1 MIVEM
6 NRSCVTLNQ
15 SPLNA
20 VYKVRRETL
29 VERNIILVVVVSRSM
44 CFRCFGA
51 YRGRK
56 KEYIDNL

>member
-1 MIVEM
+1 MEV
-6 NRSCVTLNQ
+6 NRGYVTLNQ

-20 VYKVRRETL
+20 IYKVRRETL
-29 VERNIILVVVVSRSM
+29 VERDVILVVGISRSM

-51 YRGRK
+51 YRERK

>member
-1 MIVEM
+1 M
-6 NRSCVTLNQ
+6 TLNQ

-51 YRGRK
+51 YRK
-56 KEYIDNL
+56 NTLITFKEN